1 MAVSSILSASCTAR
15 AGVVALLLLAPPA
28 PGGAQ
33 DLPTCDEDNAG
44 LVLPEGFCALVVADQ
59 VGRARHLTVGPNGDV
74 IVALSGGRTGDGG
87 VVVLRDTTGDG
98 RADVESR
105 FAAGSGNGIAVR
117 DGYLYYAVNEAVVRY
132 PWRTGALEPAG
143 PADTIVSGLPAASS
157 HRAKSIAF
165 DDEGWMYVNIG
176 SPSNACQEERR
187 TRGSP
192 GKDPCDELETRAGI
206 WRFDADRTGQTQ
218 ADGERFATGLRNT
231 VALAFRPQDG
241 HLYGVVHGRDQLSD
255 LWPEYFT
262 EFANAEKPAEEFV
275 RIEEGSDFGWPYCY
289 YDGQIERKVLAPE
302 YGGDGERI
310 RRCRDKDDPLIA
322 FPAHWAPNGLLF
334 YQGSQFPA
342 AFRGG
347 AFIAFHGSW
356 NRAPLPQEG
365 YNVVLARFDERGPTG
380 RWTVFARGFAGE
392 TVGPREADHRP
403 VGVAEGPD
411 GSLYVSDDQGGR
423 IYRILFARARR

>member
-1 MAVSSILSASCTAR
+1 MAVLSVDTGCRIPRAAILAVLALMTATSAR
-15 AGVVALLLLAPPA
+15 
-28 PGGAQ
+28 AQ
-33 DLPTCDEDNAG
+33 DLPACDEDNAG

-59 VGRARHLTVGPNGDV
+59 VGRARHLTVSATGDV

-105 FAAGSGNGIAVR
+105 FASGSGNGIALR
-117 DGYLYYAVNEAVVRY
+117 GGHLYYATNDAVVRY
-132 PWRTGALEPAG
+132 PWREGALEPAG

-165 DDEGWMYVNIG
+165 DDDGWLYVNIG
-176 SPSNACQEERR
+176 SPSNACQEQAR
-187 TRGSP
+187 TQGSP
-192 GKDPCDELETRAGI
+192 GKDPCEELETRAGI
-206 WRFDADRTGQTQ
+206 WRFDASRTGQTQ

-241 HLYGVVHGRDQLSD
+241 HLYGVVHGRDQLGD
-255 LWPEYFT
+255 LWPEYFN
-262 EFANAEKPAEEFV
+262 EFSNAEKPAEEFV
-275 RIEEGSDFGWPYCY
+275 RIEAGSDFGWPYCY
-289 YDGQIERKVLAPE
+289 YDPQLEEKVLAPE
-302 YGGDGERI
+302 YGGDGQRI
-310 RRCRDKDDPLIA
+310 GRCRDMDDPLIA
-322 FPAHWAPNGLLF
+322 FPAHWAPNGLTF
-334 YQGSQFPA
+334 YEGRQFPA

-392 TVGPREADHRP
+392 SVGPREADHRP

-423 IYRILFARARR
+423 IYRILFARAGR